1 MEETLLL
8 EALVELARETGLSV
22 QRLPRQPLYE
32 GQPPSPS
39 GSCRVRGEVRVLLSD
54 SDPLPTRIQVLART
68 LRRTRGEALEGR
80 FLPPALR
87 EALEG
92 AEPSCAPET

>member
-1 MEETLLL
+1 MDDAGLF
-8 EALVELARETGLSV
+8 EALLALAQETGLPV

-39 GSCRVRGEVRVLLSD
+39 GSCRVRGEVRVLLAD
-54 SDPLPTRIQVLART
+54 SDPLPARIQVLART

-80 FLPPALR
+80 FLPPAVR

-92 AEPSCAPET
+92 AEPAFVPET